1 MSSRHLSDDRLV
13 EMSLASGPSSAEQQH
28 LGACPACE
36 ARRAD
41 LAHLLGE
48 IAQAATE
55 DAEAAF
61 PAGRLARQ
69 QFRVMQRI
77 EQEGRPARV
86 ISFPARQPEERAVLR
101 AHPASR
107 WIAAA
112 AAAGLIVGLVAGR
125 VGPQAGRGS
134 PARASRVAAR
144 SAAPDPGFRAV
155 TALMSEEELL
165 VRIELALDARGGA
178 ALQPLD
184 DLTPHTWDGR

>member
-13 EMSLASGPSSAEQQH
+13 EMSLASGPSSAEQRH

-36 ARRAD
+36 TRRAD
-41 LAHLLGE
+41 LAHLLSE
-48 IAQAATE
+48 IEQAATE

-61 PAGRLARQ
+61 PSGTLARQ
-69 QFRVMQRI
+69 QRRVMRRI

-86 ISFPARQPEERAVLR
+86 ISFPAREPEERTVLR
-101 AHPASR
+101 EHPASR

-112 AAAGLIVGLVAGR
+112 AVAGLMVGLVAGR

-134 PARASRVAAR
+134 PPAARAASRSV
-144 SAAPDPGFRAV
+144 APDPSFRAA

-184 DLTPHTWDGR
+184 DLTPHTGDGR

>member
-28 LGACPACE
+28 LGSCPACE
-36 ARRAD
+36 TRRAD
-41 LAHLLGE
+41 LAHLLSE

-55 DAEAAF
+55 EAEAAF

-69 QFRVMQRI
+69 QLRVMQRI
-77 EQEGRPARV
+77 EQEARPARV
-86 ISFPARQPEERAVLR
+86 ISFPTQQPSERSVLR

-112 AAAGLIVGLVAGR
+112 AAVGLIVGLVAGR

-134 PARASRVAAR
+134 QPAARVASRSV
-144 SAAPDPGFRAV
+144 APDPSFRAA

-184 DLTPHTWDGR
+184 DLTPHTGDGR